1 MAYDKII
8 TVRSRLDH
16 CVDYVLNHEK
26 TDMAAVL
33 DYIGRADKNVLPDG
47 RSVLET
53 AINCDLESAY
63 QDMQET
69 KRRWGKPGGVLGY
82 HLIHAFAPGEVTPK
96 QAHEI
101 GVEFAARLLG
111 DRYEAVIST
120 HLDREHLHCH
130 ILFNSV
136 SFVDGTKYKNTFRD
150 YFGDIRGISNEVSR
164 AHGLSV
170 IEPGEGGRHYA
181 EWNAEAQG
189 KPTVRAL
196 VRQDI
201 DAAIASA
208 YTMKTF
214 WRQLEELGYTVKRGP
229 NIKHTAVKPPG
240 GQRFFRLD
248 GLGSG
253 YTETDIQVR
262 LSAVRSGEAPPPVS
276 PGSSFRPIIKPLTPG
291 RRYRPKGG
299 VPGKPRKLKGFRALY
314 FKYLYLLGAVPNRC
328 PRRRTAVVSRAE
340 IIKFDRYQEQFQ
352 YLMKNRIETAGQLS
366 MQYDALQAQIDALT
380 DQRRELY
387 KIRRA
392 GHGGEAVTEEITGLT
407 AKVRELR
414 RELKLCARIEKDI
427 PAVKE
432 AVQADTSETRSVI
445 HEKIDKSRPQRHF
458 ETGRGL
464 SGGGG
469 PER

>member
-26 TDMAAVL
+26 TDMTAVL
-33 DYIGRADKNVLPDG
+33 DYIGRADKNTLPDG

-53 AINCDLESAY
+53 AINCNLDSAY
-63 QDMQET
+63 RDMQET

-82 HLIHAFAPGEVTPK
+82 HLIHAFAPGEVTPE

-101 GVEFAARLLG
+101 GVEFASRLLG
-111 DRYEAVIST
+111 DRYEAVVST
-120 HLDREHLHCH
+120 HLDRDHLHCH

-136 SFVDGTKYKNTFRD
+136 SFVDGAKYKNTFKD

-181 EWNAEAQG
+181 EWDAEAQG
-189 KPTVRAL
+189 RP
-196 VRQDI
+196 
-201 DAAIASA
+201 
-208 YTMKTF
+208 TMKTF
-214 WRQLEELGYTVKRGP
+214 WQRLEELGYTVKRGA
-229 NIKHTAVKPPG
+229 NVKHTAVRPPG
-240 GQRFFRLD
+240 GKRFFRLD

-253 YTETDIQVR
+253 YTEADILAR
-262 LSAVRSGEAPPPVS
+262 LSAVRSGEAQPV
-276 PGSSFRPIIKPLTPG
+276 PTGPSFRPIIQPLTPG
-291 RRYRPKGG
+291 RRYRLRGDI
-299 VPGKPRKLKGFRALY
+299 PGRPRKLKGFRALY
-314 FKYLYLLGAVPNRC
+314 FKYLYLLGPV
-328 PRRRTAVVSRAE
+328 PRRRPRKRAAFVSRAE

-352 YLMKNRIETAGQLS
+352 YLMKNRIETTGQLS
-366 MQYDALQAQIDALT
+366 MQYDALQASIDALT

-392 GHGGEAVTEEITGLT
+392 GHGGDAITDEITGLT
-407 AKVRELR
+407 ARVRELR
-414 RELKLCARIEKDI
+414 RELKLCVRIERDI
-427 PAVKE
+427 PTVKE
-432 AVQADTSETRSVI
+432 AVQADTSETRSVT
-445 HEKIDKSRPQRHF
+445 HEKTDKSRPQRHF

-469 PER
+469 PGR

>member
-8 TVRSRLDH
+8 TIRSRLDH

-33 DYIGRADKNVLPDG
+33 DYIGRADKNALPDG

-53 AINCDLESAY
+53 AINCNLESAY

-69 KRRWGKPGGVLGY
+69 KRRWGKTDGVLGY
-82 HLIHAFAPGEVTPK
+82 HLIHAFAPGEVTPE
-96 QAHEI
+96 QAHKI
-101 GVEFAARLLG
+101 GVEFASRLLG
-111 DRYEAVIST
+111 DRYEAVVST

-136 SFVDGTKYKNTFRD
+136 SFVDGAKYKNTFKD

-189 KPTVRAL
+189 KPTLRAL

-214 WRQLEELGYTVKRGP
+214 WRELEELGYTVKRGP

-248 GLGSG
+248 GLGDG
-253 YTETDIQVR
+253 YTETDIQAR
-262 LSAVRSGEAPPPVS
+262 LSAVRSGEAPPAPTG
-276 PGSSFRPIIKPLTPG
+276 PSFRPIIQPLTPE
-291 RRYRPKGG
+291 RRYRPRGG
-299 VPGKPRKLKGFRALY
+299 IPGRPRKLKGFRALY
-314 FKYLYLLGAVPNRC
+314 FKYLYLLGAVPK
-328 PRRRTAVVSRAE
+328 RRPKKRAAFVSRAE

-352 YLMKNRIETAGQLS
+352 YLMKNRIETADQLS
-366 MQYDALQAQIDALT
+366 MQYDALQASIDALT

-392 GHGGEAVTEEITGLT
+392 GHGGDAITDEIAGLT
-407 AKVRELR
+407 ARVRALR
-414 RELKLCARIEKDI
+414 RELKLCVRIERDI
-427 PAVKE
+427 PTVKE
-432 AVQADTSETRSVI
+432 AVQTDTSETRSVI
-445 HEKIDKSRPQRHF
+445 HEKTDKSRPQRHF
-458 ETGRGL
+458 ETDRSL

-469 PER
+469 PGR

>member
-16 CVDYVLNHEK
+16 CMNYVLNHEK
-26 TDMAAVL
+26 NDMAAVL
-33 DYIGRADKNVLPDG
+33 DYIGQKGKNTLPDG

-53 AINCDLESAY
+53 AINCNLESAY
-63 QDMQET
+63 RDMQET
-69 KRRWGKPGGVLGY
+69 KRRWGKTGGVLGY
-82 HLIHAFAPGEVTPK
+82 HLIHAFAPGEVTPE
-96 QAHEI
+96 QAHAI
-101 GVEFAARLLG
+101 GVEFASRLLG
-111 DRYEAVIST
+111 DRYEAVVST

-136 SFVDGTKYKNTFRD
+136 SFVDGAKYQNTFKD

-181 EWNAEAQG
+181 EWNAETQG

-196 VRQDI
+196 IRQDI
-201 DAAIASA
+201 DAVIASA

-240 GQRFFRLD
+240 SSKFFRLD
-248 GLGSG
+248 GLGDG
-253 YTETDIQVR
+253 YTEMDIQTR
-262 LSAVRSGEAPPPVS
+262 LSAVRSGEALPSVPTPPF
-276 PGSSFRPIIKPLTPG
+276 PGPSFIPIQRLSPG

-299 VPGKPRKLKGFRALY
+299 IPHRPRKLKGLRALY
-314 FKYLYLLGAVPNRC
+314 FKYLYLLGAIPKRR
-328 PRRRTAVVSRAE
+328 PRKRTAFVSRAE

-352 YLMKNRIETAGQLS
+352 YLMKNRIETVGQLS
-366 MQYDALQAQIDALT
+366 MQYDALQASIDALT

-392 GHGGEAVTEEITGLT
+392 GHGGDAITDEITGLT
-407 AKVRELR
+407 ARLRELR
-414 RELKLCARIEKDI
+414 RELKLCARIEGDI
-427 PAVKE
+427 PT
-432 AVQADTSETRSVI
+432 VQNNLDETRSVV
-445 HEKIDKSRPQRHF
+445 HEKTDKSRPLRYL
-458 ETGRGL
+458 ETGRRT
-464 SGGGG
+464 
-469 PER
+469 PADQAWEH

>member
-8 TVRSRLDH
+8 TIRSRLDH

-33 DYIGRADKNVLPDG
+33 DYIGRADKNALPDG

-53 AINCDLESAY
+53 AINCNLESAY

-69 KRRWGKPGGVLGY
+69 KRRWGKTDGVLGY
-82 HLIHAFAPGEVTPK
+82 HLIHAFAPGEVTPE
-96 QAHEI
+96 QAHKI
-101 GVEFAARLLG
+101 GVEFASRLLG
-111 DRYEAVIST
+111 DRYEAVVST

-136 SFVDGTKYKNTFRD
+136 SFVDGAKYKNTFKD

-189 KPTVRAL
+189 KPTLRAL

-214 WRQLEELGYTVKRGP
+214 WRELEELGYTVKRGP

-248 GLGSG
+248 GLGDG
-253 YTETDIQVR
+253 YTETDIQAR
-262 LSAVRSGEAPPPVS
+262 LSAVRSGEAPPAPTG
-276 PGSSFRPIIKPLTPG
+276 PSFRPIIQPLTPE
-291 RRYRPKGG
+291 RRYRPRGG
-299 VPGKPRKLKGFRALY
+299 IPGRPRKLKGFRALY
-314 FKYLYLLGAVPNRC
+314 FKYLYLLGAVPK
-328 PRRRTAVVSRAE
+328 RRPKKRAAFVSRAE

-352 YLMKNRIETAGQLS
+352 YLMKNRIETADQLS
-366 MQYDALQAQIDALT
+366 MQYDALQASIDALT

-392 GHGGEAVTEEITGLT
+392 GHGGDAITDEIAGLT
-407 AKVRELR
+407 ARVRALR
-414 RELKLCARIEKDI
+414 RELKLCVRIERDI
-427 PAVKE
+427 PTVKE
-432 AVQADTSETRSVI
+432 AVQTDTSETRSVI
-445 HEKIDKSRPQRHF
+445 HEKTDKSGPQRHF

-469 PER
+469 PGR

>member
-33 DYIGRADKNVLPDG
+33 DYIGQQNKNTLPDG

-53 AINCDLESAY
+53 AINCNLDSAY

-82 HLIHAFAPGEVTPK
+82 HLIHAFAPGEVTPE
-96 QAHEI
+96 QAHKI

-150 YFGDIRGISNEVSR
+150 YFGDIRGISNEISR

-170 IEPGEGGRHYA
+170 IEPGAGGRHYA

-208 YTMKTF
+208 YTMKAF

-248 GLGSG
+248 GLGDG
-253 YTETDIQVR
+253 YTEADILAR

-276 PGSSFRPIIKPLTPG
+276 PGPSFRPIIKPLTPG

-299 VPGKPRKLKGFRALY
+299 VPGRPRKLKGFRALY
-314 FKYLYLLGAVPNRC
+314 FKYLYLLGAVPK
-328 PRRRTAVVSRAE
+328 RRPKKRAAFVSRAE
-340 IIKFDRYQEQFQ
+340 IIKFDHYQEQFQ
-352 YLMKNRIETAGQLS
+352 YLMKNRIETADQLS
-366 MQYDALQAQIDALT
+366 MQYDALQASIDALT

-392 GHGGEAVTEEITGLT
+392 GHGGDAITDEITGLT
-407 AKVRELR
+407 ARVRELR
-414 RELKLCARIEKDI
+414 RELKLCVRIERDI
-427 PAVKE
+427 PTVKE
-432 AVQADTSETRSVI
+432 AVQADTSETRSVT
-445 HEKIDKSRPQRHF
+445 HEKTDKKQTSAAF
-458 ETGRGL
+458 
-464 SGGGG
+464 
-469 PER
+469 

>member
-33 DYIGRADKNVLPDG
+33 DYIDRTDKNALPDG

-53 AINCDLESAY
+53 AINCALESAY

-101 GVEFAARLLG
+101 GVEFASRLLG
-111 DRYEAVIST
+111 DHYEAVIST
-120 HLDREHLHCH
+120 HLDRDHLHCH

-136 SFVDGTKYKNTFRD
+136 SFVDGAKYKNTFKD
-150 YFGDIRGISNEVSR
+150 YYGDIRGISNEVSR
-164 AHGLSV
+164 THGLSV

-181 EWNAEAQG
+181 EWDAEAQG
-189 KPTVRAL
+189 RPTLRAL

-201 DAAIASA
+201 EAAIASA

-328 PRRRTAVVSRAE
+328 PRRRAAVVSRAE

-392 GHGGEAVTEEITGLT
+392 GHGGEAVTEEITSLT

>member
-33 DYIGRADKNVLPDG
+33 DYIGRTDKNALPDG

-101 GVEFAARLLG
+101 GVEFASRLLG

-120 HLDREHLHCH
+120 HLDRDHLHCH

-136 SFVDGTKYKNTFRD
+136 SFVDGAKYKNTFKD
-150 YFGDIRGISNEVSR
+150 YYGDIRGISNEVSR
-164 AHGLSV
+164 THGLSV

-181 EWNAEAQG
+181 EWDAEAQG
-189 KPTVRAL
+189 RPTLRAL

-201 DAAIASA
+201 EAAIASA

-214 WRQLEELGYTVKRGP
+214 WQQLEELGYTVKRGA
-229 NIKHTAVKPPG
+229 NVKHTAVKPPG

-248 GLGSG
+248 SLGGG
-253 YTETDIQVR
+253 YTEANIQAR
-262 LSAVRSGEAPPPVS
+262 LSGVRSGEAPPSAPAS
-276 PGSSFRPIIKPLTPG
+276 PSFHPLVQPLTPG

-299 VPGKPRKLKGFRALY
+299 IPGRPRKLKGLLALY
-314 FKYLYLLGAVPNRC
+314 FKYLYLLGAVPK
-328 PRRRTAVVSRAE
+328 RRPKKRAAFVSRAE

-352 YLMKNRIETAGQLS
+352 YLMKNRIETADQLS
-366 MQYDALQAQIDALT
+366 MQYDALQASIDALT

-387 KIRRA
+387 RIRRA
-392 GHGGEAVTEEITGLT
+392 SHGDGAVTDEITGLT
-407 AKVRELR
+407 ARVRELR
-414 RELKLCARIEKDI
+414 RELKLCARIEKGI
-427 PAVKE
+427 S
-432 AVQADTSETRSVI
+432 AVQETVRADTSEARSVI
-445 HEKIDKSRPQRHF
+445 HEKIDKSGPQRHF
-458 ETGRGL
+458 ESGRRTPADHGR
-464 SGGGG
+464 
-469 PER
+469 ER

>member
-8 TVRSRLDH
+8 TIRSRLDH

-33 DYIGRADKNVLPDG
+33 DYIGRADKNALPDG

-53 AINCDLESAY
+53 AINCNLESAY

-69 KRRWGKPGGVLGY
+69 KRRWGKTDGVLGY
-82 HLIHAFAPGEVTPK
+82 HLIHAFAPGEVTPE
-96 QAHEI
+96 QAHKI
-101 GVEFAARLLG
+101 GVEFASRLLG
-111 DRYEAVIST
+111 DRYEAVVST

-136 SFVDGTKYKNTFRD
+136 SFVDGAKYKNTFKD

-189 KPTVRAL
+189 KPTLRAL

-214 WRQLEELGYTVKRGP
+214 WRELEELGYTVKRGP

-248 GLGSG
+248 GLGDG
-253 YTETDIQVR
+253 YTETDIQAR
-262 LSAVRSGEAPPPVS
+262 LSAVRSGEAPPAPTG
-276 PGSSFRPIIKPLTPG
+276 PSFRPIIQPLTPE
-291 RRYRPKGG
+291 RRYRPRGG
-299 VPGKPRKLKGFRALY
+299 IPGRPRKLKGFRALY
-314 FKYLYLLGAVPNRC
+314 FKYLYLLGAVPK
-328 PRRRTAVVSRAE
+328 RRPKKRAAFVSRAE

-352 YLMKNRIETAGQLS
+352 YLMKNRIETADQLS
-366 MQYDALQAQIDALT
+366 MQYDALQASIDALT

-392 GHGGEAVTEEITGLT
+392 GHGGDAITDEIAGLT
-407 AKVRELR
+407 ARVRALR
-414 RELKLCARIEKDI
+414 RELKLCVRIERDI
-427 PAVKE
+427 PTVKE
-432 AVQADTSETRSVI
+432 AVQTDTSETRSVI
-445 HEKIDKSRPQRHF
+445 HEKTDKSRPQRHF

-469 PER
+469 PGR

>member
-33 DYIGRADKNVLPDG
+33 DYIGRADKNTLPDG

-53 AINCDLESAY
+53 AINCNLDSAY
-63 QDMQET
+63 RDMQET

-82 HLIHAFAPGEVTPK
+82 HLIHAFAPGEVTPE

-101 GVEFAARLLG
+101 GVEFASRLLG
-111 DRYEAVIST
+111 NRYEAVVST
-120 HLDREHLHCH
+120 HLDRDHLHCH

-136 SFVDGTKYKNTFRD
+136 SFVDGAKYKNTFKD

-189 KPTVRAL
+189 KPTLRAL
-196 VRQDI
+196 IRQDI
-201 DAAIASA
+201 DAAIVSA

-214 WRQLEELGYTVKRGP
+214 WQQLEELGYTVKRGT
-229 NIKHTAVKPPG
+229 NVKHTAVSPPG
-240 GQRFFRLD
+240 GKRFFRLD

-253 YTETDIQVR
+253 YTEADILAR
-262 LSAVRSGEAPPPVS
+262 LSAVRSGEAPSAPTGP
-276 PGSSFRPIIKPLTPG
+276 SFHPIIQPLTPG
-291 RRYRPKGG
+291 QRYRPRGG
-299 VPGKPRKLKGFRALY
+299 IPRRPRKLKGFRALY
-314 FKYLYLLGAVPNRC
+314 FKYLYLLGAVPKRR
-328 PRRRTAVVSRAE
+328 PRKRAAFVSRAE

-366 MQYDALQAQIDALT
+366 MQYDALQASIDALT

-392 GHGGEAVTEEITGLT
+392 GHGGDAITDEITGLT
-407 AKVRELR
+407 ARVRELR
-414 RELKLCARIEKDI
+414 RELKLCVRIERDI
-427 PAVKE
+427 PTVKE
-432 AVQADTSETRSVI
+432 AVQADTSETRSVT
-445 HEKIDKSRPQRHF
+445 HEKADKSRPQRHF

-469 PER
+469 PGR